1 MSDEELCFT
10 PAGELAALIK
20 RGAVSPVEVMRAVL
34 ERIDT
39 VQPRLNPFITVCD
52 EQALDA
58 ARAAEAAVAADRP
71 LGPLHGVPFSVKDL
85 IDTAGVATTFGSRIH
100 ADNVPDTDGVVVA
113 RLKQAGAIL
122 IGKTTTPEFGHKS
135 LTEAPLFGVTR
146 NPWDTERTSGGSSGG
161 AAVAAACGLGPLA
174 VGTDG
179 GGSIRIPSACCG
191 VVGMKATLGLVP
203 HDQSPYGFSN
213 LSYYGPMTRT
223 VADAAL
229 MLDAM
234 AGPHGGDPLSLGLE
248 KPDFASAAVYEGDLG
263 GVRVAWRRRLGNEA
277 VDAETLG
284 LFEGALGA
292 FEDLGAEL
300 SLDETPFANCEAIWL
315 PLTYSGWCH
324 RFEKNLDEYRDA
336 MDPSLVESIERG
348 RGYSAVEVQAAL
360 AARTA
365 LFRDVQGWFDHADL
379 VLTPTLARPA
389 VPLTQR
395 AFDPVEIEGR
405 PAGSL
410 RGAWFPYTHPFNL
423 TGHPAITVPCG
434 WTGDGL
440 PVGLQI
446 VGPWLADDRVLRAA
460 ALFEAARPWA
470 HRRPPP

>member
-10 PAGELAALIK
+10 PASELAALIK
-20 RGAVSPVEVMRAVL
+20 ARAVSPVEAVRAVL

-39 VQPRLNPFITVCD
+39 VQPRLNPFITVCG

-58 ARAAEAAVAADRP
+58 ARAAEAAVGP

-85 IDTAGVATTFGSRIH
+85 INTAGVATTFGSRIH
-100 ADNVPDTDGVVVA
+100 AGNVPDTDGVVVA

-146 NPWDTERTSGGSSGG
+146 NPWNSERTS
-161 AAVAAACGLGPLA
+161 
-174 VGTDG
+174 

-191 VVGMKATLGLVP
+191 VVGMKATLGRVP
-203 HDQSPYGFSN
+203 NDHSPYGFSN
-213 LSYYGPMTRT
+213 LAYFGPMTRT
-223 VADAAL
+223 VMDAAL

-234 AGPHGGDPLSLGLE
+234 AGPHGSDPLSLGLE
-248 KPDFASAAVYEGDLG
+248 KPDFAGAAVPEGDLN
-263 GVRVAWRRRLGNEA
+263 GVRIAWRRHLGNEA

-284 LFEGALGA
+284 LFEDAIGA

-300 SLDETPFANCEAIWL
+300 SLDESPFANCEAIWL

-324 RFEKNLDEYRDA
+324 RFEKNLDEYRDV
-336 MDPSLVESIERG
+336 MDPSLVESVERG

-360 AARTA
+360 AGRTA

-389 VPLTQR
+389 VPITQR

-434 WTGDGL
+434 WTADGL

-470 HRRPPP
+470 HRRPAL